1 MLGGYVEN
9 DRKRA
14 LFHELTELSFE
25 EREARISQAYLED
38 PLPPDPGRR
47 DRAPHRR
54 RSSSPGPLTRRRC

>member
-38 PLPPDPGRR
+38 PLPPDPVWVAEIERR
-47 DRAPHRR
+47 IADARAALDR
-54 RSSSPGPLTRRRC
+54 